1 LHVHEE
7 KLDSEHH
14 ENGGFGIQ
22 GKELGNEH
30 DENGSLTWCERGRT

>member
-7 KLDSEHH
+7 ELNSEHR

-30 DENGSLTWCERGRT
+30 IENGGFIWCETRT